1 MRDQIQLLLAL
12 YRQPIRAASRI
23 IDEGR
28 IWFAICAAVVAIAG
42 MQFGMSGAIQKH
54 VQPSHIVTEQDDE
67 PSAQTTGSEPVAAIL
82 GMTLEPT
89 ATLKFL
95 AALALAFVPAVVLVI
110 TLNRSH
116 ESFAVMLRKDYLPLL
131 NCLLLSVAAAYIPVA
146 IVIKMLALAH
156 VEALPILALAGAG
169 HLYFLFLGACC
180 VRTVWGTSFKVAT
193 LATGLGC
200 AAMLAGE
207 AAAGMVGGMRYYFF
221 SPCLV
226 YYAWVFIGNGT
237 LSLGNGFRSRQHMR
251 RQLDLAT
258 VNPSDSDAHYQLG
271 LIYQQRRQF
280 DEAKKHFARAIEI
293 DPTEA
298 DPALQ
303 LGRIAIEEG
312 QPAEAVEWL
321 RKAAALDD
329 KCDSHEVWRELGVAY
344 FQSGCLAES
353 REALEK
359 YVSRRAYDPEGLYW
373 QGKTLAASERLEEAR
388 QSFEG
393 CEEAVNTMPP
403 HLRKKHGKWKRLAAD
418 ELRRIEK
425 MKAMSAG

>member
-12 YRQPIRAASRI
+12 YWQPVRAASRI

-42 MQFGMSGAIQKH
+42 MQFGMSGAIQKY

-67 PSAQTTGSEPVAAIL
+67 RSAQPTSSAPAAML
-82 GMTLEPT
+82 GLTLEPA

-146 IVIKMLALAH
+146 IVIKTLALAH

-169 HLYFLFLGACC
+169 HLYFLFLGVCC

-207 AAAGMVGGMRYYFF
+207 AAAAMVGGMRYYFF

-280 DEAKKHFARAIEI
+280 DEAKRRFARAIEI

-312 QPAEAVEWL
+312 HPAEAISWL
-321 RKAAALDD
+321 RKAAALND
-329 KCDSHEVWRELGVAY
+329 KCGSHEVWRELGVAY
-344 FQSGCLAES
+344 FQSDCLGEA

-388 QSFEG
+388 QSLQS

-403 HLRKKHGKWKRLAAD
+403 HLRRKHGKWKRLATD

-425 MKAMSAG
+425 MKMTSAG

>member
-12 YRQPIRAASRI
+12 YWRPVRAASRI

-28 IWFAICAAVVAIAG
+28 IWFAIFAAVLAIVA
-42 MQFGMSGAIQKH
+42 MQFGTADTIQKY
-54 VQPSHIVTEQDDE
+54 VQPSQIEAEQDDE
-67 PSAQTTGSEPVAAIL
+67 LSTQTLSGDPLVAML
-82 GMTLEPT
+82 DLTLEPT

-116 ESFAVMLRKDYLPLL
+116 ESFAVMPRKDYLPLL
-131 NCLLLSVAAAYIPVA
+131 NCLLLSVAAAYLPVA
-146 IVIKMLALAH
+146 IVSKLVALAH
-156 VEALPILALAGAG
+156 VELIPILLLAGVG
-169 HLYFLFLGACC
+169 HLYFLFLGVCC

-200 AAMLAGE
+200 TALLAGV

-226 YYAWVFIGNGT
+226 YYAWVFLGNST
-237 LSLGNGFRSRQHMR
+237 LSLGNGFRSRQHLR

-258 VNPSDSDAHYQLG
+258 VNPSDADAHYQLG
-271 LIYQQRRQF
+271 LIYQERRQF
-280 DEAKKHFARAIEI
+280 DEAKKRFTRAIEI

-312 QPAEAVEWL
+312 QPAEAVGWL
-321 RKAAALDD
+321 RKAAALND
-329 KCDSHEVWRELGVAY
+329 KCCSHEVWRELGVAH
-344 FQSGCLAES
+344 FQSDCLAEA

-373 QGKTLAASERLEEAR
+373 QGKMLAASERLEEAR
-388 QSFEG
+388 QSLRG

-403 HLRKKHGKWKRLAAD
+403 HLKRKHGKWKRLASD

-425 MKAMSAG
+425 MKLMSVG